1 MQYNKPKVLVSSC
14 LLGCKVRYN
23 ASDVNVENKCFE
35 KLAQKYELVA
45 FCPEVSAGLPTPR
58 PSAEIKGGEGLDV
71 LLGLAKVI
79 GIDGVD
85 VSEAFIYGAQMA
97 LKICIEQNISLAILN
112 ESSPSCGS
120 SSIYDGN
127 FSGVKKTGMGV
138 TAALLKQNGIQVH
151 SQHEVCDLKDII

>member
-58 PSAEIKGGEGLDV
+58 PSAEIQGGEGLDV

-79 GIDGVD
+79 EIDGVD
-85 VSEAFIYGAQMA
+85 VSEAFICGAQMA
-97 LKICIEQNISLAILN
+97 LEICIEENISLAILN

-120 SSIYDGN
+120 SSIYDGS
-127 FSGVKKTGMGV
+127 FSGVKKNRHGCNSRFVKAKRNRSAFPT
-138 TAALLKQNGIQVH
+138 
-151 SQHEVCDLKDII
+151 